1 MAVFIGVMTLAAF
14 GSVSAVLWFGGRM
27 VMAGDMTV
35 GALASFILYT
45 LIVAMSLSAL
55 ADLWSDFARAR
66 GASERVFEL
75 IDREPTVDSG
85 GGAQLDRVE
94 GRVEF
99 AGRRLSPTRCGPT
112 SRCWTTSA

>member
-1 MAVFIGVMTLAAF
+1 
-14 GSVSAVLWFGGRM
+14 
-27 VMAGDMTV
+27 MTV

-75 IDREPTVDSG
+75 IDRQPTVDA
-85 GGAQLDRVE
+85 GGAERPASVE

-99 AGRRLSPTRCGPT
+99 DGVDFSYPVRSDVQVLEDVNLHLDPGRMVALVGP
-112 SRCWTTSA
+112 SGG